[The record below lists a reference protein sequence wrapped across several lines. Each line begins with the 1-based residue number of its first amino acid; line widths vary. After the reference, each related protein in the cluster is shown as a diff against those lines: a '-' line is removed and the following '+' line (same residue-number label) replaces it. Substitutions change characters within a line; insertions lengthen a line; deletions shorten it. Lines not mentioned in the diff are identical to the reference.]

1 MLNNKIAVITGAGM
15 GIGRAIALTYAQ
27 NGAHVVVNDIKED
40 ALQET
45 MELLGHIPGCRA
57 YAHVGDISLK
67 ASVDELFQIVETEF
81 GRIDILVNN
90 AAWTTCGRHF
100 LEYDEEFWDL
110 VVRNNLKS
118 VYLATHRA
126 ATMMASQEEGTIVN
140 LSSIGATRAHRQM
153 VAYDSCKGAI
163 EAFTKATALDL
174 APWNIR
180 INAISP
186 ASILG
191 TPVKKM
197 DESVLQRRD
206 PADFASPIL
215 RQGTPE
221 DIANAA
227 LFLASEQSSFMT
239 GQTVAVDGGMSI
251 QARPFA
257 RDAKPAVTPASWK
270 ANLKP

>member
-1 MLNNKIAVITGAGM
+1 MLKNKVAVITGAGM
-15 GIGRAIALTYAQ
+15 GIGRSIALTFAK
-27 NGAHVVVNDIKED
+27 NGAHVVVNDIKGE

-45 MELLGHIPGCRA
+45 MELLEHFPESRS

-67 ASVDELFQIVETEF
+67 ASVDELFQIVEDEF
-81 GRIDILVNN
+81 GRVDILANN
-90 AAWTTCGRHF
+90 AAWTTCNRHF

-110 VVRNNLKS
+110 VLRNNLKS
-118 VYLATHRA
+118 VYLATYRA
-126 ATMMASQEEGTIVN
+126 ATMMASQEEGAIIN
-140 LSSIGATRAHRQM
+140 MSSIGATKAHRQM

-197 DESVLQRRD
+197 DEGILLRRD
-206 PADFASPIL
+206 PVDFSSPIL
-215 RQGTPE
+215 RQGTPQ
-221 DIANAA
+221 DIADAA
-227 LFLASEQSSFMT
+227 LFLASKQSSFMT
-239 GQTVAVDGGMSI
+239 GQTIAVDGGMSI
-251 QARPFA
+251 QARPFSK
-257 RDAKPAVTPASWK
+257 DGKPAVTPESWK
-270 ANLKP
+270 AKNHQ